1 MAVSRSG
8 DKPKEAF
15 SALIKSS
22 VGVLVVLGFAIVA
35 YILSTRIDTFPMPG
49 QLGPAFWPKMIIILL
64 IVSCLIKV
72 GELVAEWR
80 KGFSSEL
87 TCAGQVNGA
96 RLAPIIATM
105 LLCVLAIDTIGFA
118 LSNFCFIIV
127 FLRLA
132 GVRKP
137 LSLILTSVLGT
148 VGLLYLF
155 VKVVY
160 LPLPKGAWLFESVTL
175 FVYRALGIM

>member
-1 MAVSRSG
+1 MPVSPSG
-8 DKPKEAF
+8 DKPKEAY
-15 SALIKSS
+15 SLLIKSTA
-22 VGVLVVLGFAIVA
+22 GVLVVLGFAVIA
-35 YILSTRIDTFPMPG
+35 YLLSTRIESFPMPG

-64 IVSCLIKV
+64 ILSCFIKIA
-72 GELVAEWR
+72 ELVAEWI
-80 KGFSSEL
+80 KGLSSEL

-96 RLAPIIATM
+96 RLAAIIMTM

-127 FLRLA
+127 FLRLT
-132 GVRKP
+132 GVKKP
-137 LSLILTSVLGT
+137 LSLILASVLGT

-160 LPLPKGAWLFESVTL
+160 LPLPKGTWFFESVTL

>member
-1 MAVSRSG
+1 MPVSPLG
-8 DKPKEAF
+8 DKPKKAF
-15 SALIKSS
+15 SLLIKSS
-22 VGVLVVLGFAIVA
+22 AGVLVILGFAILA
-35 YILSTRIDTFPMPG
+35 YVLSTRIDSFPMPG
-49 QLGPAFWPKMIIILL
+49 QLGPAFWPRMIIVLL
-64 IVSCLIKV
+64 IVSGFIKV

-80 KGFSSEL
+80 KGFSPEL

-96 RLAPIIATM
+96 RLAAIIVTM
-105 LLCVLAIDTIGFA
+105 LLCVLAIDYIGFA
-118 LSNFCFIIV
+118 LSIFCFIIV

-137 LSLILTSVLGT
+137 LSLILSSVLGT

-160 LPLPKGAWLFESVTL
+160 LPLPKGAWLFERVTL
-175 FVYRALGIM
+175 FVYRALGII